1 MFFLLMHH
9 HGRNF
14 QWQFTTVHCPLEN
27 EIIQHSEKPSIEHI
41 IRSANSPNQ
50 TTWFRINVAAECRPF
65 VNFSKANTAEE
76 VGNPRM
82 TDFLIFI
89 RVYLQK

>member
-1 MFFLLMHH
+1 M
-9 HGRNF
+9 
-14 QWQFTTVHCPLEN
+14 P
-27 EIIQHSEKPSIEHI
+27 SEKFHIFLFSQILVLLTIHCRFRFIQKEDYFLRIQKVFDRNI
-41 IRSANSPNQ
+41 IRSANRVL
-50 TTWFRINVAAECRPF
+50 TKEH
-65 VNFSKANTAEE
+65 VNLFKANTAEE